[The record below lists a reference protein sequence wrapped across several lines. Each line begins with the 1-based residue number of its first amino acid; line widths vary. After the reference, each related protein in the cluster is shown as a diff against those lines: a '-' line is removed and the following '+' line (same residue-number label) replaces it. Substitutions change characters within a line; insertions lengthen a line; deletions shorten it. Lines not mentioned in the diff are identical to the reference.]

1 MAIWRS
7 SPQLEGKRQAHNLA
21 GGLNNGSP
29 TFSLRDN
36 ESVSEYGWDTDKFP
50 AIHTRRGRTPYGA
63 TGSSVTNLL
72 ANFNNVHLFRVV
84 GATLQYDNAGTWTTV
99 GTLALGSYCDST
111 NFNDKL
117 IFTNGSDPVK
127 VWNGTAISD
136 LNANAPK
143 GKYIT
148 NDTVRVWIALGDV
161 LYFSAYLNETDWTTA
176 ENSGSVQYYTPSAG
190 DITGLARFAN
200 HICIFKKDSFA
211 EIFGTDYFTFRL
223 IENSN
228 DIGCIS
234 YKTIVEVED
243 TLYWL
248 GANDV
253 YAYKG
258 GKPVAIGQKIR
269 EYLDDMNLGGNTPLN
284 FFGGTD
290 GIRYYLGI
298 ATGTNQFPNVLL
310 LFDPRNG
317 SWRVSSLNDNFTF
330 SANFNNGW
338 YVGNSTGQT
347 YKMNQGT
354 TDNGTAIPWMIATK
368 DFDEGIPEAEKEYY
382 ELHLQALIPTGTTLT
397 VSASV
402 DQGTTYTTIGDPIT
416 ASGVD
421 QNVNIII
428 PLDTVPLGNWIRFKF
443 EGTGEITIHSIEWY
457 FRVQTVQH

>member
-1 MAIWRS
+1 MAIWQS
-7 SPQLEGKRQAHNLA
+7 SQLQGRRQAHNLA

-29 TFSLRDN
+29 AFSLQDN
-36 ESVSEYGWDTDKFP
+36 QSIDEYGWDTDQYP
-50 AIHTRRGRTPYGA
+50 ALHTRRGRIPYGA

-84 GATLQYDNAGTWTTV
+84 GSTMQYDNAGTWTTV
-99 GTLALGSYCDST
+99 GTLTVGSYCDST

-117 IFTNGSDPVK
+117 IFTNGSEPVK
-127 VWNGTAISD
+127 VWDGTAISD
-136 LNANAPK
+136 LSTSAPT

-148 NDTVRVWIALGDV
+148 NDTVRVWIAKNDV
-161 LYFSAYLNETDWTTA
+161 LYFSAFLNETDWTTA

-234 YKTIVEVED
+234 YKTIVEVGD
-243 TLYWL
+243 TLFWL
-248 GANDV
+248 GENDV

-258 GKPVAIGQKIR
+258 GKPVRIGQPIR
-269 EYLDDMNLGGNTPLN
+269 KYLDSMNVAGDTPLN

-298 ATGTNQFPNVLL
+298 STGTNQFPNVLL
-310 LFDPRNG
+310 EYDPRYG
-317 SWRVSSLNDNFTF
+317 IWRVSSLNDNFTF
-330 SANFNNGW
+330 SANFKNEW
-338 YVGNSTGQT
+338 YTGNSTGQT

-354 TDNGTAIPWMIATK
+354 SDNGTAILWSISTK

-382 ELHLQALIPTGTTLT
+382 ELHLQATIPTGTTLS
-397 VSASV
+397 VSASTN
-402 DQGTTYTTIGDPIT
+402 QGTTYTQIGDPIT
-416 ASGVD
+416 TSNVD
-421 QNVNIII
+421 QNINIII
-428 PLDTVPLGNWIRFKF
+428 PLDTVPLAHWIRFKF
-443 EGTGEITIHSIEWY
+443 EGTGEIIIHNIERY
-457 FRVQTVQH
+457 FRVQPVQH